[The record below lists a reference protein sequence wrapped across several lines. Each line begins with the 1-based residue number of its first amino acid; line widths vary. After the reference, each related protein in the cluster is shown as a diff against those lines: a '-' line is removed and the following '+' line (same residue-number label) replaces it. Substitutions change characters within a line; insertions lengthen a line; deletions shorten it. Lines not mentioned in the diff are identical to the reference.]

1 MVRILLFRCFLRF
14 LLVPHQLF
22 QLHVEVSLGLIGH
35 NLLQQA
41 SPRRPIACALVF
53 EYADELHETVHGGQ
67 LVGEVS
73 VHIAENV
80 AVEIRGEADAHD
92 EHRERP
98 HHLRHLLGTQ
108 LAVHRAF
115 RVALDGLTVSGVN
128 TAVASPSRVAVD
140 DEGEKTN
147 RNKIDRRLDMAP
159 KQTERSGDYSRK
171 IKWIL
176 HVVSI
181 LCCCYPVIYS
191 ANIGRI
197 NRWKRT

>member
-1 MVRILLFRCFLRF
+1 M
-14 LLVPHQLF
+14 HQAI
-22 QLHVEVSLGLIGH
+22 HS
-35 NLLQQA
+35 
-41 SPRRPIACALVF
+41 
-53 EYADELHETVHGGQ
+53 GQ
-67 LVGEVS
+67 LVGEVGAH
-73 VHIAENV
+73 VAQHV
-80 AVEIRGEADAHD
+80 AVEIGGEADAHD

-98 HHLRHLLGTQ
+98 HHLRHLLGAQ
-108 LAVHRAF
+108 LAVHRTLG
-115 RVALDGLTVSGVN
+115 VALDGLTVSGVN

-159 KQTERSGDYSRK
+159 NQTEHSCDYSRK
-171 IKWIL
+171 IKRVL

-197 NRWKRT
+197 NRGKRT

>member
-1 MVRILLFRCFLRF
+1 MPVCF
-14 LLVPHQLF
+14 VC
-22 QLHVEVSLGLIGH
+22 H
-35 NLLQQA
+35 NLLQHFCPCC
-41 SPRRPIACALVF
+41 SVACALVF
-53 EYADELHETVHGGQ
+53 EDADELDEAIHGGQ
-67 LVGEVS
+67 LVGEMC
-73 VHIAENV
+73 VHVAEDV

-108 LAVHRAF
+108 LSVHRAF

-128 TAVASPSRVAVD
+128 TTVASPSRVAVD

-171 IKWIL
+171 IKRIL
-176 HVVSI
+176 HVFSI
-181 LCCCYPVIYS
+181 LCCCYPVVYS

-197 NRWKRT
+197 NRGKRT